1 VADVETNTDGGLA
14 VGGNVG
20 TGGGNFTGR
29 DSTKSIGRDAVGRDQ
44 TISTTIY
51 ESADNVAAMRH
62 QLARIYESADNV
74 AAMRHQLARLEDN
87 SQWRLAMLEQKI
99 DNLND
104 DFQTF
109 RNSLMA
115 GYVRLPNNE
124 PPNQTMLIVMISV
137 VLILILLLV
146 GLAVYWS
153 IRQPPSSPQSM
164 LSSALPFAFST
175 ILTLFTFF

>member
-1 VADVETNTDGGLA
+1 VADVET
-14 VGGNVG
+14 
-20 TGGGNFTGR
+20 GGGSAIQGDVNAGR
-29 DSTKSIGRDAVGRDQ
+29 DFVGRDQ
-44 TISTTIY
+44 KISTTIY

-62 QLARIYESADNV
+62 QLAR
-74 AAMRHQLARLEDN
+74 LEDN
-87 SQWRLAMLEQKI
+87 IQWRLAMLEEKV
-99 DNLND
+99 DRTNN

-115 GYVRLPNNE
+115 GYVRLPNNK

-137 VLILILLLV
+137 IIVLILILV

>member
-1 VADVETNTDGGLA
+1 VADVET
-14 VGGNVG
+14 
-20 TGGGNFTGR
+20 GGGSAIQGDVIAGR
-29 DSTKSIGRDAVGRDQ
+29 DFVGRDQ
-44 TISTTIY
+44 KISTTIY

-62 QLARIYESADNV
+62 QLAR
-74 AAMRHQLARLEDN
+74 LEDN
-87 SQWRLAMLEQKI
+87 IQWRLAMLEEKV
-99 DNLND
+99 DRTNN

-115 GYVRLPNNE
+115 GYVRLPNNK

-137 VLILILLLV
+137 IIVLILILV